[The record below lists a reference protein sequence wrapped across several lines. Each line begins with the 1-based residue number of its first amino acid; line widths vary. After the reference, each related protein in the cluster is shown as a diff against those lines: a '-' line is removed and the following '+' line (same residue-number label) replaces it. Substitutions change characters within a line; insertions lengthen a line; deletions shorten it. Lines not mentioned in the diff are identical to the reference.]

1 MRNKNK
7 KSKFTDIEK
16 FENFYLQQA
25 PKLIFY
31 ARKFVDDFLAE
42 DIVHDVFLKIW
53 METPDIDLS
62 EENNPYFFRM
72 VRNACFDFLKHKAV
86 EESFL
91 DKAFNGLKME
101 ELEWTDSYEA
111 FAEQEEKI
119 NAIYTII
126 DGLPPRCKEIFV
138 KAYLEEQKHSDI
150 ATQLNISVRTVDTQV
165 YKALKIIRD
174 HLIPVLVLLFS
185 LFL

>member
-1 MRNKNK
+1 MWNKDQK
-7 KSKFTDIEK
+7 LEIITIEQ
-16 FENFYLQQA
+16 FEKLYLQQA
-25 PKLIFY
+25 TKLIFY
-31 ARKFVDDFLAE
+31 ARKFVDDVVAE
-42 DIVHDVFLKIW
+42 DIVHDIFLKLW
-53 METPDIDLS
+53 QKKPEIDFS
-62 EENNPYFFRM
+62 NEDNPYLFRM
-72 VRNACFDFLKHKAV
+72 VRNACYDFLKHKAV
-86 EESFL
+86 EKSFL
-91 DKAFNGLKME
+91 DKAFTELKIE
-101 ELEWTDSYEA
+101 ELEWSDSHET
-111 FAEQEEKI
+111 FFEQEEKI

-185 LFL
+185 LF

>member
-1 MRNKNK
+1 MEII
-7 KSKFTDIEK
+7 TIEQ
-16 FENFYLQQA
+16 FEKLYLQQA

-31 ARKFVDDFLAE
+31 ARKFVDDVVAE
-42 DIVHDVFLKIW
+42 DIVHDIFLKLW
-53 METPDIDLS
+53 QKKPEIDFS
-62 EENNPYFFRM
+62 NEDNPYLFRM
-72 VRNACFDFLKHKAV
+72 VRNACYDFLKHKAV
-86 EESFL
+86 EKSFL
-91 DKAFNGLKME
+91 DKAFTELKIE
-101 ELEWTDSYEA
+101 ELEWSDSHET
-111 FAEQEEKI
+111 FFEQEEKI

-185 LFL
+185 LF